1 METQAPSKERKSQ
14 QLSQL
19 HQSPSISIMDGSHTQ
34 LPQKTFTVWTAMGI
48 GHSIT
53 NTAITLIVGLASGV
67 ALGGPPLFIYGF
79 LVMAVIAVCVAISL
93 GELASALPHSGGQYF
108 WVAVLAPPKHRRF
121 LSYITGIIGWAGAVC
136 TSASVCLAVPTSIFA
151 MVSVT
156 HPDFNYKPWMGFVG
170 FQVLNLLAFTFNCFE
185 RVLPWVSRFLLVF
198 TVCTVIIV
206 FVGILAASTHKQS
219 ADNLFVNLYNISGWP
234 NGVAFLIGLNAPNW
248 AFSCLDATVHLAD
261 EIPNPRKNIPRAL
274 LVTVA
279 LGSATGLPI
288 ILALF
293 LSAPSINDI
302 ASSGTPSL
310 QVFQEAFKHNTAAA
324 LGLQSLVLISAAGAI
339 IGIHTWQSR
348 IAWAFSKDKGFPFH
362 RFLSQIAPEPY
373 GTPVFAHIWSCCWT
387 SVLGCI
393 YMGSQLA
400 FNSLVSGGIL
410 LQYITYSTCIACLL
424 WYGRSNITPGPFWYP
439 RLGLVS
445 NIVVLLWTA
454 IALVFYCFPS
464 FIPVQAGLM
473 NYVSCVIVGV
483 SLYALLYWVA
493 FGRKEYETPEPEQYD

>member
-1 METQAPSKERKSQ
+1 MNAETPSKEQKSQ
-14 QLSQL
+14 QLSQA
-19 HQSPSISIMDGSHTQ
+19 QRSRSISIMDGDHQ
-34 LPQKTFTVWTAMGI
+34 QIHQKPFTVWTAMGI

-53 NTAITLIVGLASGV
+53 NTAITLIVGLGSGI

-79 LVMAVIAVCVAISL
+79 LFMAVIALCVAISL
-93 GELASALPHSGGQYF
+93 GELSSALPHSGGQYY
-108 WVAVLAPPKHRRF
+108 WVAVLAPPRYRRF
-121 LSYITGIIGWAGAVC
+121 LSYATGIIGWAGAVC
-136 TSASVCLAVPTSIFA
+136 TSASVCLVVPTTIFS
-151 MVSVT
+151 MVSMT

-170 FQVLNLLAFTFNCFE
+170 FQVLNLLAFGFNCFE

-198 TVCTVIIV
+198 TICTVTAI
-206 FVGILAASTHKQS
+206 FVGILAASPQKQS
-219 ADNLFVNLYNISGWP
+219 AENLFVNLHNISGWP
-234 NGVAFLIGLNAPNW
+234 NGVAFMIGLNAPNW

-261 EIPNPRKNIPRAL
+261 EIPNPRRNIPKAL

-279 LGSATGLPI
+279 LGTATGLPI

-293 LSAPSINDI
+293 LSAPSVDTLVNST
-302 ASSGTPSL
+302 APSL
-310 QVFQEAFKHNTAAA
+310 QIFYDAFKQNTTAA

-373 GTPVFAHIWSCCWT
+373 GTPIYAHIWSSCWT
-387 SVLGCI
+387 AVLGCI

-424 WYGRSNITPGPFWYP
+424 YHGRSNITPGPFWYP
-439 RLGLVS
+439 KVGLAS
-445 NIVVLLWTA
+445 NVVVLIWTSV
-454 IALVFYCFPS
+454 ALVFYCFPS
-464 FIPVQAGLM
+464 FYPVQADMM
-473 NYVSCVIVGV
+473 NYVSCVLVGV
-483 SLYALLYWVA
+483 LLYSLIYWVA
-493 FGRKEYETPEPEQYD
+493 FGKKEYKTPELEQYD